1 MTQTFTKMYRKML
14 LFPSLTFCYDW
25 LLMMKNANN
34 LGEWRKGKNHSWAE
48 EWPESILHPP
58 HPGRFIAVLGT
69 NAVGEEQG
77 ERGSSNRRH
86 FATLAENTD
95 EKQACSWD
103 QCFSWWM
110 CQHCCMTPF
119 APWRCENSAV
129 RFPQPKDEWKEI
141 SWEGIWFGEIQLI
154 QMNTDDVH
162 IPNDGTIW
170 KAIIC

>member
-1 MTQTFTKMYRKML
+1 
-14 LFPSLTFCYDW
+14 
-25 LLMMKNANN
+25 MMKNANN
-34 LGEWRKGKNHSWAE
+34 LGEWRKGENHSWAE
-48 EWPESILHPP
+48 TVTGEHPFFTLLILVVSLLCWGQMLS
-58 HPGRFIAVLGT
+58 GR
-69 NAVGEEQG
+69 NGEEQG

-86 FATLAENTD
+86 FATSAENTD

-110 CQHCCMTPF
+110 CQRCCMTPF

-129 RFPQPKDEWKEI
+129 RFPQPKNVRKEI

-162 IPNDGTIW
+162 IPDDSTIW